1 MDPKEFEERSEK
13 TAKRLRIIGLIT
25 LIIGIACVV
34 TGLTDFFISMSSFG
48 NSPKLF
54 FLNFIGFPFIAG
66 GAACL
71 GIGNQRRMSMYMA
84 SQNAPVVKETTNYIL
99 DGTSDAIAKTAGK
112 VANEIN
118 SNKGTTVEGVT
129 ANTCAKCGFTNP
141 AGAKFCSKCG
151 APITKKCPYC
161 GAEND
166 DGAKY
171 CNNCGK
177 NII

>member
-1 MDPKEFEERSEK
+1 MDPKEFENRSEK
-13 TAKRLRIIGLIT
+13 TAKKLRIIGFICLF
-25 LIIGIACVV
+25 IGVGCVV
-34 TGLTDFFISMSSFG
+34 TGLTDFFMSMSSWDG
-48 NSPKLF
+48 PKLF

-71 GIGNQRRMSMYMA
+71 AMGYQRKMAAYMA
-84 SQNAPVVKETTNYIL
+84 SQNAPVAKDTANYML

-118 SNKGTTVEGVT
+118 VNKGATVEGVT
-129 ANTCAKCGFTNP
+129 GNTCAKCGFTNP

-171 CNNCGK
+171 CNSCGK